1 MTPIPQD
8 DLKRY
13 YRQVVFLISIMKL
26 RDQFAFST
34 SSWIRSPKH
43 NKQVGG
49 HKYSKHKDALAVDV
63 ILDDP
68 MNDTKPFIRAVELL
82 GYNYKNEGDHIHVQ
96 GAPIGPLNP
105 EFKFYV

>member
-1 MTPIPQD
+1 MN
-8 DLKRY
+8 RY
-13 YRQVVFLISIMKL
+13 TRQVKFLTDILGL
-26 RDQFAFST
+26 RDKYSFSV

-49 HKYSKHKDALAVDV
+49 HKYSKHMVALAVDV

-68 MNDTKPFIRAVELL
+68 MTDLKGFIRDIELM
-82 GYNYKNEGDHIHVQ
+82 GYIFKNEGDHIHVQ

-105 EFKFYV
+105 DFKFFV